1 MGGFVRSITRRVL
14 RVIAPPKAQ
23 APAPA
28 PVAAKAVAAIAEPE
42 KKTDPVD
49 TVKQEKAKL
58 SGSGYGGSTIMTSA
72 KGLEDDANVA
82 KTVLGAGKK
91 KKIKA

>member
-23 APAPA
+23 APA

-72 KGLEDDANVA
+72 KGLEDDANVS

>member
-1 MGGFVRSITRRVL
+1 MGGFVRSITRRIFK
-14 RVIAPPKAQ
+14 VIAPPAAQAQ
-23 APAPA
+23 APA
-28 PVAAKAVAAIAEPE
+28 AAIAEPE
-42 KKTDPVD
+42 KKTVD
-49 TVKQEKAKL
+49 TSMQEKAKL
-58 SGSGYGGSTIMTSA
+58 AGSGYGGSTIMTSA

>member
-1 MGGFVRSITRRVL
+1 MGGFVRSITRRII

-23 APAPA
+23 APAP
-28 PVAAKAVAAIAEPE
+28 VATKTVAAITEPE

>member
-1 MGGFVRSITRRVL
+1 MGGFVRSITRRII

-28 PVAAKAVAAIAEPE
+28 PAPILQTPEQGKKLGVALDDKLA
-42 KKTDPVD
+42 
-49 TVKQEKAKL
+49 EKAKL

>member
-1 MGGFVRSITRRVL
+1 MGGFVRSITRRII

-23 APAPA
+23 APAPTPVQA
-28 PVAAKAVAAIAEPE
+28 PILQTPEQGKKLGVALDDKLA
-42 KKTDPVD
+42 
-49 TVKQEKAKL
+49 EKAKL

>member
-14 RVIAPPKAQ
+14 KVIAPPKAQ
-23 APAPA
+23 AP
-28 PVAAKAVAAIAEPE
+28 VAAKAVTAIAEPE
-42 KKTDPVD
+42 KKTDTVD

>member
-1 MGGFVRSITRRVL
+1 MGGFVRSITRRII

-23 APAPA
+23 APAP
-28 PVAAKAVAAIAEPE
+28 VAAPVAAIAEPE

-49 TVKQEKAKL
+49 TAKQEKAKL